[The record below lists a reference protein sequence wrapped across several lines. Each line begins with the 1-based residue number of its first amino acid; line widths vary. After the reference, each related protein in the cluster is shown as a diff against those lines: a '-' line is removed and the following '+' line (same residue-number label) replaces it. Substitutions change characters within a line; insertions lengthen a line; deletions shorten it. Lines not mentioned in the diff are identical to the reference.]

1 MSAVDIAFEIG
12 KSIVTDHAVVSSTQT
27 LITTTISGGSQIAG
41 AAITGGSVGATASA
55 VGASISSAATGVGH
69 AIMGTKAV
77 TVATTILTSPA
88 APFVLVGAAILGGL
102 WWLCKD

>member
-1 MSAVDIAFEIG
+1 MSAIDIACEVG
-12 KSIVTDHAVVSSTQT
+12 KSIVTDPAVVNSTQA
-27 LITTTISGGSQIAG
+27 LMTTTLSGVAQIGG
-41 AAITGGSVGATASA
+41 AAVTGGSVGATASA
-55 VGASISSAATGVGH
+55 VGTSIGSAATSVGH

-88 APFVLVGAAILGGL
+88 APFVLVGAAIFGGL

>member
-1 MSAVDIAFEIG
+1 MSAIDIACEVG
-12 KSIVTDHAVVSSTQT
+12 KSIIADHAVVGSTQT
-27 LITTTISGGSQIAG
+27 LITTTLSGGAQIAG
-41 AAITGGSVGATASA
+41 SAVTGGSVGATASA

-77 TVATTILTSPA
+77 TAVTTLLASPA
-88 APFVLVGAAILGGL
+88 APLVIGAAIFGGL